1 MRGLLVAAVALLV
14 AAAGVAVAQPAVTK
28 VPTDPAACAK
38 LNEQLTAWAEAQQK
52 KDKRLIVPREFSRVS
67 ANLDDFCNDKDFA
80 KAQIALDWMNNCIRN
95 YTKPYKLGFCQRDE
109 KYFCAVMPDSDACP
123 KK

>member
-1 MRGLLVAAVALLV
+1 MRGRLVAAVALLV
-14 AAAGVAVAQPAVTK
+14 AAAGVAAAQPAVTK
-28 VPTDPAACAK
+28 VPADPAACGK

-52 KDKRLIVPREFSRVS
+52 RDKKLIVAREFSQVS